1 MPLINLL
8 PSIVKDTIPN
18 PNPPANAL
26 QAAYNSLLNSWYD
39 VTRQA
44 DAVVATANN
53 QINTLAAQLKAAQD
67 LLAILRI
74 QAEETMKI
82 PGLENAIRTLQA
94 EIDRLNGEL
103 SKEPKPLLDKKNPLP
118 NSIFNMQNVGND
130 ALFWLVM
137 AVVAK
142 KDPKSAERIIIKMYD
157 TAGTSLR
164 AYCHAGMANK
174 VSAWGAGQLLSLFME
189 RHGFITQ
196 EQALNF
202 QLGQTIIAG
211 AGVIQEGAKIF
222 RDLPVISYFVAPANH
237 ELPEFPSSVSLSDNK
252 PGDTNAADSIIPA
265 VAGKVA
271 MLAAG
276 I

>member
-8 PSIVKDTIPN
+8 PPIVKDPIPN

-44 DAVVATANN
+44 ENTVNSAN
-53 QINTLAAQLKAAQD
+53 AQLTSLQNQLDGYIKLVKDLTAAAANSIDRAAYNAAINGLNQQIAD
-67 LLAILRI
+67 L
-74 QAEETMKI
+74 
-82 PGLENAIRTLQA
+82 NA
-94 EIDRLNGEL
+94 EIARLIAQ
-103 SKEPKPLLDKKNPLP
+103 EPAPLINKKNPLP
-118 NSIFNMQNVGND
+118 NSIFNIQNVGND
-130 ALFWLVM
+130 ALFWL
-137 AVVAK
+137 AVVVMAK
-142 KDPKSAERIIIKMYD
+142 KDPKSAERIILKMYD
-157 TAGTSLR
+157 TAAISLR

-222 RDLPVISYFVAPANH
+222 RDLPIISYFVAPKGIEAS
-237 ELPEFPSSVSLSDNK
+237 EFPQSVSVV
-252 PGDTNAADSIIPA
+252 DSIIPKLA
-265 VAGKVA
+265 KEVGSALPL
-271 MLAAG
+271 MAAG
-276 I
+276 A